1 MAPRRVTFNLSQ
13 GETLPGPAV
22 VDQPPPQAANQPPRE
37 ADRPAEGRPSRTK
50 RQPAWLRS
58 GDFDTETSA
67 VCNVDEHIGV
77 EGMIGGDKDDL
88 LSERGNQ
95 QVPTLPL
102 VKIKRAASEEAWL
115 LVGPADVIVAAAKEL
130 AAHEDVVAQC

>member
-1 MAPRRVTFNLSQ
+1 MAPRRVTLDLPQ
-13 GETLPGPAV
+13 GETLPGPTV
-22 VDQPPPQAANQPPRE
+22 VNQPLPQAANQPPRE

-88 LSERGNQ
+88 LSGRGNRQ
-95 QVPTLPL
+95 DPTLPL
-102 VKIKRAASEEAWL
+102 MKVERAASEEAWL
-115 LVGPADVIVAAAKEL
+115 LVGQAHVIIAAVKEL
-130 AAHEDVVAQC
+130 AVHEDVTAQY